1 MQYATPGA
9 ERRVR
14 PAVVTAAAALMML
27 VAVLEVISTITAFSV
42 MSGIR
47 DAALESLPGE
57 DQQLVDTVST
67 VVTVGLVIGA
77 GFSILVAAAYGVLS
91 FFLLQGANAARIT
104 TWVLAAIF
112 LFCGACLLLGQTA
125 GNFAPQGQGDPQSE
139 DIARAVQE
147 ATPGWYTVSEIAINV
162 VELLALVAI
171 IVLLALPASNAF
183 FAKPVPQFHP
193 PAEFGGPVQPPGPMP
208 PMPGG
213 PTAGGPTAGG
223 PMPGA
228 APPGGPFPGGPA
240 PGGPVP
246 GWSAP
251 GGPESGAQPPTATP
265 PAPPSATPPGEA
277 PPSETPPAPP
287 TPGETPPE
295 PPGSAR

>member
-9 ERRVR
+9 ERRLR

-47 DAALESLPGE
+47 DAALESLTGE
-57 DQQLVDTVST
+57 DQELVDAVDTF
-67 VVTVGLVIGA
+67 VTIGLVIGA
-77 GFSILVAAAYGVLS
+77 GFSVLVAATYGVLS
-91 FFLLQGANAARIT
+91 FFLLRGANAARII

-112 LFCGACLLLGQTA
+112 LFCGACVLLGQTA
-125 GNFAPQGQGDPQSE
+125 SSFAPQGQGDPQSE
-139 DIARAVQE
+139 EITRAVEE
-147 ATPGWYTVSEIAINV
+147 ATPGWYTVSEIAIGV

-171 IVLLALPASNAF
+171 IVLLTLPASNAF

-213 PTAGGPTAGG
+213 PTAGGP
-223 PMPGA
+223 MPGA

-251 GGPESGAQPPTATP
+251 GGPESGVQPPSATP

-295 PPGSAR
+295 PPASAR